1 MSYEI
6 YEFSRTLISVLCCG
20 ISVKLAD
27 DYLDSEKDALSNTFN
42 FSNKIGKGGILYA
55 MLFLGLSAGF
65 NVIIGMALFLSS
77 YIIGMFHDL
86 RNIFPSH
93 LTGFQESILLFV
105 LGTLLWGWNT
115 MLFAIF
121 FIFSIQLLDDFIDIH
136 LDRLSGHRNYVQKLG
151 KWESTLLF
159 IISVLSAYYFNNLAF
174 VPATVATAI
183 LYAAILYCQE
193 AK

>member
-1 MSYEI
+1 
-6 YEFSRTLISVLCCG
+6 
-20 ISVKLAD
+20 
-27 DYLDSEKDALSNTFN
+27 
-42 FSNKIGKGGILYA
+42 
-55 MLFLGLSAGF
+55 
-65 NVIIGMALFLSS
+65 MA
-77 YIIGMFHDL
+77 
-86 RNIFPSH
+86 
-93 LTGFQESILLFV
+93 
-105 LGTLLWGWNT
+105 
-115 MLFAIF
+115 FAIF